1 MFPKYMLNKIGY
13 NIVLVIVTVTHFFVT
28 FVVTLFIL
36 SSLNILNE
44 RILHLS
50 RLDFLEILL
59 TVMIFTASAVV
70 FFRSFKKTSLFI
82 RETLFRDFD
91 R

>member
-1 MFPKYMLNKIGY
+1 MLKKICY
-13 NIVLVIVTVTHFFVT
+13 AIVLGIVAVTHFFVT

-44 RILHLS
+44 RILHLAK
-50 RLDFLEILL
+50 LDFLEILL
-59 TVMIFTASAVV
+59 TVVIFTASAIV

-82 RETLFRDFD
+82 RETLFRDLQG
-91 R
+91 

>member
-1 MFPKYMLNKIGY
+1 MLKKICF
-13 NIVLVIVTVTHFFVT
+13 NIVLGIVTVTHFFVT

-44 RILHLS
+44 RILHLA

-59 TVMIFTASAVV
+59 TVVIFTVSAAV

-82 RETLFRDFD
+82 RETLFRDLQG
-91 R
+91 